1 MEIIYTFAY
10 LTDTPKI
17 FSTFRSHQQNLKLQ
31 WKRLME
37 SKRIYETRCREEVA
51 CNQFYHQEISRLG
64 KSSKEAEK
72 VYQNIENFCETMMLL

>member
-1 MEIIYTFAY
+1 MFGQKMIRNIRNVIIYIFT
-10 LTDTPKI
+10 T

-72 VYQNIENFCETMMLL
+72 V

>member
-1 MEIIYTFAY
+1 MDYRCFLIDIVC
-10 LTDTPKI
+10 
-17 FSTFRSHQQNLKLQ
+17 FRSHQQNLKMQ

-37 SKRIYETRCREEVA
+37 SKRVYEMRCREEVA

-72 VYQNIENFCETMMLL
+72 VSHYRKIVIFM

>member
-1 MEIIYTFAY
+1 M
-10 LTDTPKI
+10 
-17 FSTFRSHQQNLKLQ
+17 FRSHQQNLKLQ

-51 CNQFYHQEISRLG
+51 CNQFYHQEIARLG

-72 VYQNIENFCETMMLL
+72 VEYLYIISILGRIIHR

>member
-1 MEIIYTFAY
+1 MTNIKTR
-10 LTDTPKI
+10 
-17 FSTFRSHQQNLKLQ
+17 SMFRSHQQNLKLQ

-37 SKRIYETRCREEVA
+37 SKRIYETRCRDEVA

-72 VYQNIENFCETMMLL
+72 VKHFEAQYLELIWVTIIFFE

>member
-1 MEIIYTFAY
+1 
-10 LTDTPKI
+10 
-17 FSTFRSHQQNLKLQ
+17 
-31 WKRLME
+31 ME

-72 VYQNIENFCETMMLL
+72 VEHLQQIDIRH